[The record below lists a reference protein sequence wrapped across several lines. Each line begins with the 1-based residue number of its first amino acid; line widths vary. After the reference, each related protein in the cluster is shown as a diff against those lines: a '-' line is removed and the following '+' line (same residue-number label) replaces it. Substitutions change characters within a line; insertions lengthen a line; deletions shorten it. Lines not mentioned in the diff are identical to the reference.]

1 MVDMKIAI
9 LGGTGHLGKGFALRW
24 GQMHDVII
32 GSRKAEKASRV
43 AAEYNQI
50 LNDRDIDARIEGT
63 DNRTAAERA
72 DIVIVSIR
80 YEQMRS
86 VIELIRPVLDHQI
99 VVSVVVPMEKCRCYI
114 RPESTPATP
123 DTLDTECNSDYF
135 CYMTPAEGSAAQ
147 EMAALLPDGVEL
159 VSAFH
164 NVPAKELADIDRDL
178 EFDVLVCGNNMRSK
192 KIIFNLVHSIPVL
205 RPLDLGPLEASVLVE
220 SLTPLVINV
229 AMRNKLKDVGIKFV
243 HF

>member
-1 MVDMKIAI
+1 MKIAI

-32 GSRKAEKASRV
+32 GSRNAEKASRV
-43 AAEYNQI
+43 AAEYTQT
-50 LNDRDIDARIEGT
+50 LNDRGIDTSIEGT

-72 DIVIVSIR
+72 DIIIVSVR
-80 YEQMRS
+80 YEQMS
-86 VIELIRPVLDHQI
+86 SLIELIHPVLDHQI
-99 VVSVVVPMEKCRCYI
+99 MVSVIVPMEKGRCYI
-114 RPESTPATP
+114 QPESTPVTI
-123 DTLDTECNSDYF
+123 DTSDSKYNSDYF
-135 CYMTPAEGSAAQ
+135 CYMTPAEGSAAL
-147 EMAALLPDGVEL
+147 EMDALLPDGVEL

-164 NVPAKELADIDRDL
+164 NVPAKELADLDHDL
-178 EFDVLVCGNNMRSK
+178 EFDVLVCGNHMRSK
-192 KIIFNLVHSIPVL
+192 KAVFKLVHAIPVL

>member
-1 MVDMKIAI
+1 
-9 LGGTGHLGKGFALRW
+9 
-24 GQMHDVII
+24 
-32 GSRKAEKASRV
+32 
-43 AAEYNQI
+43 
-50 LNDRDIDARIEGT
+50 
-63 DNRTAAERA
+63 
-72 DIVIVSIR
+72 
-80 YEQMRS
+80 
-86 VIELIRPVLDHQI
+86 
-99 VVSVVVPMEKCRCYI
+99 SVVVPMEKCRCYI

-135 CYMTPAEGSAAQ
+135 CYMTPGEGSAAQ